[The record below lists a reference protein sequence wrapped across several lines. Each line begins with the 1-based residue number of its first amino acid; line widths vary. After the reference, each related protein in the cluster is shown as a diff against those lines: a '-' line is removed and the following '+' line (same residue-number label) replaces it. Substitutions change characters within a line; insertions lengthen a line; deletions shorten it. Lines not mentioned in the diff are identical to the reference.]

1 MINCRLDFP
10 RESLGILGDDERDE
24 QESDMYEKE
33 RTQGKNHPN
42 ILASDP
48 YKQFQV
54 SFMFGIMKIVQLFT
68 SHNNLLLIK

>member
-24 QESDMYEKE
+24 PEFGVYEKE
-33 RTQGKNHPN
+33 RMQGKNQPT

-54 SFMFGIMKIVQLFT
+54 SFIVQL
-68 SHNNLLLIK
+68 LLLIK